1 MNIAEEYAKL
11 YWRCHSKKLWGK
23 NRTPIELI
31 TDEHFANIPKFL
43 KKKYPE
49 DIINIEDLPRWLTRE
64 IKRREMEIDKYFNVS
79 LKNKEIKEEL
89 PREELIKENISLKQ
103 DLIKKRKATMINNI
117 VLLARKQRALK
128 ARK

>member
-43 KKKYPE
+43 RKKYPE

-64 IKRREMEIDKYFNVS
+64 IKRREMLAIKRVFPECS
-79 LKNKEIKEEL
+79 LDYLFETSEK
-89 PREELIKENISLKQ
+89 SGT
-103 DLIKKRKATMINNI
+103 A
-117 VLLARKQRALK
+117 
-128 ARK
+128 